1 MRSVIKNARIVTR
14 DEVLSGFDL
23 SIKDGRIEQIEKM
36 INDAEEVIDAE
47 GAWLIPGFV
56 DLHCHGGGG
65 YEFMD
70 ADVDEIGRIADFH
83 LKHGTTTMLATTLAS
98 EDGELCYA
106 LDNLTKYLDANKGGS
121 IVGIHLEGP
130 WLNSAQCGA
139 QNPDC
144 IRSYKD
150 GDIVKLVK
158 RYPKIMRVSA
168 APEVEG
174 GEKIAD
180 DARALGIVT
189 SIAHTDTDFKGIE
202 RAISHGYSLVTHLY
216 SGMKGFWR
224 ENSYRIAGAI
234 EGALHFDELAV
245 ELIADGCHLPD
256 ELLRFVYKIKG
267 DERICLVT
275 DAIRAAGMPDG
286 SKTKIGSLASG
297 LDVVVEGGVAKLP
310 NRKSFAGSAATFDRV
325 YRTMARATGGD
336 MVSLSRMASDTPA
349 RIMGFTDR
357 GRIAAGMRADLILMN
372 DDLEIQ
378 KIIIG
383 GNIL

>member
-1 MRSVIKNARIVTR
+1 MRTVIRNARIVTR

-23 SIKDGRIEQIEKM
+23 SFKDGKIERIDKM
-36 INDAEEVIDAE
+36 ITDAKEVIDAK
-47 GAWLIPGFV
+47 GAWLIPGFI
-56 DLHCHGGGG
+56 DLHCHGGDG

-70 ADVDEIGRIADFH
+70 ADVDGIGRIADFH

-98 EDGELCYA
+98 EDGELLSA
-106 LDNLTKYLDANKGGS
+106 LDNLTEYLESNKDGS
-121 IVGIHLEGP
+121 IAGIHLEGP
-130 WLNSAQCGA
+130 WLNPLQCGA

-144 IRSYKD
+144 IHPYTD
-150 GDIVKLVK
+150 GDIASLVK

-168 APEVEG
+168 APEIEG
-174 GEKIAD
+174 GGKIAEE
-180 DARALGIVT
+180 ARALGIVPA
-189 SIAHTDTDFKGIE
+189 IAHTDADFKGIE

-224 ENSYRIAGAI
+224 ENSYRIAGAV

-267 DERICLVT
+267 DDRICLVT

-286 SKTKIGSLASG
+286 SKTKIGSLLTG
-297 LDVVVEGGVAKLP
+297 LDVVVEDGVAKLP
-310 NRKSFAGSAATFDRV
+310 NRESFAGSAATFDRV
-325 YRTMARATGGD
+325 YRTMARAIGKD
-336 MVSLSRMASDTPA
+336 MVALSRMASDTPA

-357 GRIAAGMRADLILMN
+357 GRIAVGMRADLILIN
-372 DDLEIQ
+372 ENLEIQ

-383 GNIL
+383 GKIL